1 MQPGRRADTNP
12 GLRPHSDRGI
22 VGGTSFSRMPATTE
36 ASPFPA
42 RHTAPRGPRST
53 KWRWLL
59 ILTVV
64 AILGTATY
72 RVMQGGVEAAS
83 RPGEGRG
90 VMPPVPVIA
99 GVAEARDV
107 PIYLDG
113 LGTAQ
118 ALNTVTLRARVD
130 GEIKKVAFTEGQDVK
145 AGDLLVEIDAAP
157 YRAAYDQA
165 VAKRGQDEAQLANA
179 QADLDRYKDLAGKR
193 VISSQ
198 QLDTQKALARQ
209 YAAMVKA
216 DEAAVASA
224 KVQLDY
230 TRVVSPIDGRTG
242 IRLVD
247 QGNVVRASDQT
258 GLAVI
263 AQIQPIALVFTL
275 PEQNLSA
282 LDKEA
287 AAGGN
292 LPVLAVDRDN
302 KTVLEE
308 GRLAVIDNQIDT
320 TTGTIRLKAVF
331 PNEHLKLWPGQF
343 INARL
348 LLAVRK
354 GAVVVRSSVVQRG
367 PQGAFVFVIKPD
379 ETVEMRPVKVG
390 PTEQGQAIIEE
401 GLEAG
406 ERVVVD
412 GHYKLQPGSKVKA
425 K

>member
-1 MQPGRRADTNP
+1 VNETGPPA
-12 GLRPHSDRGI
+12 SD
-22 VGGTSFSRMPATTE
+22 SSSMPVTTE
-36 ASPFPA
+36 AEPLPSRRPPP
-42 RHTAPRGPRST
+42 TAPRSS
-53 KWRWLL
+53 KWRWLV
-59 ILTVV
+59 ILTVF
-64 AILGTATY
+64 AILALATY
-72 RVMQGGVEAAS
+72 RVIQGGGSTE
-83 RPGEGRG
+83 PKKGEGRG
-90 VMPPVPVIA
+90 GAMPPVPVIA
-99 GVAEARDV
+99 GTAETKDV

-130 GEIKKVAFTEGQDVK
+130 GEIKKIAFAEGQDVK

-165 VAKRGQDEAQLANA
+165 AAKRGQDEAQLANA
-179 QADLDRYKDLAGKR
+179 QADLDRYNNLAGKK

-198 QLDTQKALARQ
+198 QLDTQKALVRQ
-209 YAAMVKA
+209 YAALVKA

-247 QGNVVRASDQT
+247 QGNVVRASDAT

-263 AQIQPIALVFTL
+263 TQLQPIALVFTL
-275 PEQNLSA
+275 PEQNLGS

-302 KTVLEE
+302 QTVLEE
-308 GRLAVIDNQIDT
+308 GKLAVIDNQIDT
-320 TTGTIRLKAVF
+320 TTGTIRLKATF
-331 PNEHLKLWPGQF
+331 ANEHFKLWPGQF
-343 INARL
+343 VNARL
-348 LLAVRK
+348 LLTVRK

-367 PQGAFVFVIKPD
+367 PQSSFIFVIKPD
-379 ETVEMRPVKVG
+379 DTVEMRPVKVG
-390 PTEQGQAIIEE
+390 PIEQGQAIIEE

-412 GHYKLQPGSKVKA
+412 GQYKLLPGSKVKIA
-425 K
+425 ERPAAPAPRG